1 MSMKKKRI
9 REKAQE
15 INKDA
20 ETYDVTHMETP

>member
-1 MSMKKKRI
+1 MSKKKKGI

-20 ETYDVTHMETP
+20 ETHEVTHMGTP